1 MVSTWSNQVLNMKVK
16 PHGIY
21 PILYALGPEAVAV
34 LDAVRSRFGHVP
46 NQSRRRTNVLTL
58 AKG

>member
-21 PILYALGPEAVAV
+21 PILYALVREAVAV
-34 LDAVRSRFGHVP
+34 LDAVRSHLLKELG
-46 NQSRRRTNVLTL
+46 
-58 AKG
+58 